1 MSMNLIASEQ
11 VVTDLL
17 SVTGSTSYSSV
28 QNVTTAT
35 SHNNFNDLN
44 PILSSD
50 YSRNDTSNSTFYA
63 NNDGFFCQNYVDGN
77 ISYLNISCDN
87 VLGEFF
93 PFPLNDYLKT
103 R

>member
-1 MSMNLIASEQ
+1 MNLIASEQ

-17 SVTGSTSYSSV
+17 GVTASTSYSGV
-28 QNVTTAT
+28 QNVTIASTAT
-35 SHNNFNDLN
+35 NHNNFNDLN

-93 PFPLNDYLKT
+93 PLL
-103 R
+103 